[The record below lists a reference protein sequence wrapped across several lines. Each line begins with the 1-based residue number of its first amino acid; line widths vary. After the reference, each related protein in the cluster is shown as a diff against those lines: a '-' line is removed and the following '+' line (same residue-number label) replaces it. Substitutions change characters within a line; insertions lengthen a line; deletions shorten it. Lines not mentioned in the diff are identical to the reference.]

1 MAGSSR
7 NGQHLK
13 AYEYFLCG
21 SATGFIVAFVE
32 GPIDLVS
39 VVMCKCTVS
48 EYFRENINI
57 IKNLLIGMTD
67 IIYSH
72 APLLFSQGFRQD
84 QIIACF
90 GGHMDV
96 NC

>member
-48 EYFRENINI
+48 KYFRENINI
-57 IKNLLIGMTD
+57 TKNLLIGMTG

-72 APLLFSQGFRQD
+72 VSF
-84 QIIACF
+84 IIQS
-90 GGHMDV
+90 GI
-96 NC
+96 

>member
-48 EYFRENINI
+48 KYFRENINI
-57 IKNLLIGMTD
+57 TKNLLIDMTD

-72 APLLFSQGFRQD
+72 VSF
-84 QIIACF
+84 IIQS
-90 GGHMDV
+90 GL
-96 NC
+96 